1 MVNKI
6 FLSLSF
12 MSIEIGFF
20 FLFFPFLKENFIQLD
35 HNSTNNAIVTRY
47 ISTQYQDLS
56 RNSIKQQ
63 NLIK

>member
-12 MSIEIGFF
+12 MSIEIVFF
-20 FLFFPFLKENFIQLD
+20 FLFFPFLKEKFIQLD